1 MEPAD
6 PVALIL
12 VSLDEL
18 YSLSLPEV
26 FASTLFVGTLVVP
39 APVFAPILW
48 LCEGILDKINFYL
61 AKKQS
66 KFTYDFVNLHQ
77 DIDPIFE
84 SFNIAFERIN
94 LYGGE

>member
-1 MEPAD
+1 M
-6 PVALIL
+6 
-12 VSLDEL
+12 VSSIKIIGEK
-18 YSLSLPEV
+18 
-26 FASTLFVGTLVVP
+26 
-39 APVFAPILW
+39 
-48 LCEGILDKINFYL
+48 EGILDKINFYL